1 MLFQQTLIQHLK
13 STPPIFYA
21 QPQLGVS
28 NCNEVKKVKPV
39 IGISCSIRAKDE
51 EFVHELQDRY
61 VRSIS
66 LAGGIAVALPRL
78 EPDEVPYLVRVLD
91 GVIISG
97 GRDIPPDFYGA
108 EPHPKTNTD
117 EAMRERVEFEIDL
130 VKAMAKAGK
139 PVLGICYGCQLINV
153 AFGGTLIQ
161 DIPSQWT
168 SPLIHKLPDKPWFA
182 DHEVEIVS
190 GSILWDWLQ
199 TSRIIVKSAHHQAIA
214 KVGDGLKV
222 VGWAPDR
229 VVEAVE
235 ASDWK
240 PIVGVQ
246 WHPEAQL
253 DAEHAQR
260 LFVAF
265 VQACR
270 RK

>member
-1 MLFQQTLIQHLK
+1 QHLK
-13 STPPIFYA
+13 STPPAFYA
-21 QPQLGVS
+21 QQQLAVS
-28 NCNEVKKVKPV
+28 NCNEVKEMKPV
-39 IGISCSIRAKDE
+39 IGISCSIRARDE

-61 VRSIS
+61 VRAVTR
-66 LAGGIAVALPRL
+66 AGGIAVALPRL
-78 EPDEVPYLVRVLD
+78 ELDEVSAIVRLLD

-108 EPHPKTNTD
+108 EPHPTTDTD
-117 EAMRERVEFEIDL
+117 ETMRERAKFEIAL
-130 VKAMAKAGK
+130 VKAMAEADK
-139 PVLGICYGCQLINV
+139 PVLGICHGCQLLNV

-161 DIPSQWT
+161 DIPSQWA
-168 SPLIHKLPDKPWFA
+168 SPLPHKLPDKPWFT

-199 TSRIIVKSAHHQAIA
+199 TPRIIVKSAHHQAVA

-229 VVEAVE
+229 VVEAIE
-235 ASDWK
+235 ASDGK
-240 PIVGVQ
+240 IVVGVQ

-260 LFVAF
+260 LFAAF
-265 VQACR
+265 VQACK